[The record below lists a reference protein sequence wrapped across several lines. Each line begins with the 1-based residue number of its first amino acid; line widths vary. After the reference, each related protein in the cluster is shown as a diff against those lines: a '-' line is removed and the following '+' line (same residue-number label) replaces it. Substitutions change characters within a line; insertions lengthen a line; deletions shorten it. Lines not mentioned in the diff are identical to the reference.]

1 MEEREPKLIVAVGRK
16 GCGKTFSTMKMLNSY
31 VQGNPTKGVKPRR
44 VLIFDV
50 NDEFEG
56 IKALHLK
63 DVGLYSVH
71 PKVEIRRIRP
81 FNQDGTPMGINE
93 MQEALF
99 KIVNNFRGGMLLLE
113 DLNGYVG
120 DYIPQDLIG
129 KIVRARHADLDII
142 THFQSIGRI
151 SPKIWQN
158 VNAIRFH
165 KNTDSVLKHAKKFD
179 NFAEMFL
186 LVEAYVNSEYHLGN
200 ERVQVWV
207 DTEKEKIKIPKNN
220 IHKFEKI
227 VEDYLM
233 ENHKRILNPL
243 LKKNAFFKNK
253 KELTMQEVL
262 QTKKAEMLKYY
273 LD

>member
-1 MEEREPKLIVAVGRK
+1 MEEREPKLLVAVGRK
-16 GCGKTFSTMKMLNSY
+16 GCGKTFSTRKMLTSY
-31 VQGNPTKGVKPRR
+31 VQGNISKGIAPRR

-50 NDEFEG
+50 NDEFED
-56 IKALHLK
+56 IKALALK
-63 DVGLYSVH
+63 DVALFSMH
-71 PKVEIRRIRP
+71 PKIEIRRIRP
-81 FNQDGTPMGINE
+81 FNKDGRPMGINE
-93 MQEALF
+93 MQETLF

-165 KNTDSVLKHAKKFD
+165 KNTDSVLKHSKKFD
-179 NFAEMFL
+179 NFSEMFL

-200 ERVQVWV
+200 ERIQVWV
-207 DTEKEKIKIPKNN
+207 DTENEKIKIPKEN
-220 IHKFEKI
+220 IAKFEKI
-227 VEDYLM
+227 VELYLM
-233 ENHKRILNPL
+233 ENHKRILSPL
-243 LKKNAFFKNK
+243 LNKNIFFKNNK
-253 KELTMQEVL
+253 PLTMQEVL
-262 QTKKAEMLKYY
+262 KTKKAEMLKYY

>member
-1 MEEREPKLIVAVGRK
+1 MELREPKLLVAVGRK
-16 GCGKTFSTMKMLNSY
+16 GCGKTYSTRKMLDKY
-31 VQGNPTKGVKPRR
+31 IQGDMSKGILPRR

-50 NDEFEG
+50 NDEFEDV
-56 IKALHLK
+56 KALYLK
-63 DVGLYSVH
+63 DVALFSVH
-71 PKVEIRRIRP
+71 PKIEIRRIRP

-93 MQEALF
+93 MQETLF
-99 KIVNNFRGGMLLLE
+99 KIVNTFRGGMLLLE

-142 THFQSIGRI
+142 THFQSIGRV

-165 KNTDSVLKHAKKFD
+165 KNTDSVSKHIKKFD

-186 LVEAYVNSEYHLGN
+186 LVEAYVNEEYHAGN
-200 ERVQVWV
+200 ERIQIWV
-207 DTEKEKIKIPKNN
+207 DTENEKIKIPKNN
-220 IHKFEKI
+220 IAKFEKI
-227 VEDYLM
+227 VESYLM
-233 ENHKRILNPL
+233 ENHKRLLSPL
-243 LKKNAFFKNK
+243 LKKNAFFERK
-253 KELTMQEVL
+253 KSITMQEAL
-262 QTKKAEMLKYY
+262 KIKKAELLKYY

>member
-1 MEEREPKLIVAVGRK
+1 
-16 GCGKTFSTMKMLNSY
+16 
-31 VQGNPTKGVKPRR
+31 
-44 VLIFDV
+44 
-50 NDEFEG
+50 
-56 IKALHLK
+56 
-63 DVGLYSVH
+63 
-71 PKVEIRRIRP
+71 
-81 FNQDGTPMGINE
+81 
-93 MQEALF
+93 
-99 KIVNNFRGGMLLLE
+99 
-113 DLNGYVG
+113 
-120 DYIPQDLIG
+120 
-129 KIVRARHADLDII
+129 
-142 THFQSIGRI
+142 
-151 SPKIWQN
+151 
-158 VNAIRFH
+158 
-165 KNTDSVLKHAKKFD
+165 
-179 NFAEMFL
+179 MFL

-233 ENHKRILNPL
+233 ENHKRILTPL